1 MTSIATRETVLDHL
15 RALGYAENDD
25 LGGMNGA
32 VSESFIADCVK
43 ELNALSSSSSPAL
56 NQSSLIH
63 IPNVDLNSHDSDALF
78 IHNHLNFEAP
88 SNPIEHEG
96 MMPYQYSLSMD
107 PGYFELDPKPASV
120 SLQSSFRRSRNIIP
134 DPLEVSRDSPSEYN
148 PNLSK
153 REYSPNPPNLTT
165 EEELNLDEESSFSSY
180 EAFIKANPG
189 LFEPLN
195 DGQRRH
201 EIINSPNMHSKT
213 HDTYEPP
220 PDTYNTSF
228 LHAYDR
234 ESIISFENNSALNE
248 SENKSQKPSKDFFQ
262 HSDTVSKSLH
272 NANRTAQ
279 KHASTS
285 LNEFTT
291 VSDHRDTRPLSAIQR
306 LANLDLSRLQAR
318 VEEQQKKMHEQ
329 QRRDLNDKYNR
340 QQRLQNVQS
349 EHASASDQR
358 KVKLSVHEGPRSHT
372 NTSVSSPGHRY
383 GVRGFRQQPEPEKLV
398 RNIAKPVLKYTAP
411 TPATRS
417 LKVKPVSSYPVSR
430 SVSMLSAYTESQSDR
445 YSSCS
450 ERVAKS
456 SGFIR
461 TTPAPSTRKS
471 DPVSRFHA
479 HQREWKR
486 DEFLARRDAKP
497 KPTLTKSHTR
507 GVVAPA
513 AESGYAQHPLHVG
526 RQRHNLAAMRPTYVI
541 PSEKSRRDVVWE
553 VRSRLARVASK
564 NNECVPD
571 CTVISEFGDSLF
583 VRFKRQRMNGLERR
597 PKRAAHLSR
606 DQLTPTK
613 TTTILLDGAHF
624 LHEIASRLVLGR
636 KVFVLNCDCRFSCLG
651 LVAVLEGVLAAEEPS
666 ASNQRDTQQQL
677 SKHDLGKQDMGS
689 ETDTSVAL
697 RACLMRLSVSSPT
710 TLAHIAAS
718 TILLGHSLDPGQD
731 EPVSIAISAL
741 NYDFV
746 TAQSRSVANEAS
758 AVVLT
763 SLEPFKHRHS
773 FDIIRQAHPAPIHSL
788 APMPFNKRSESPAA
802 VSSRDQD
809 SNVNDALARDRE
821 KRDRANRPRT
831 SSFKQSGQPNAL
843 NQPQPVLFNRGT
855 GTLTTISIDD
865 FVTHGSSPNT
875 SSNSR
880 SAHMP
885 DPFSFAKTMRID
897 SKEFMD
903 FWKFTQSEQT
913 IRNLIFYKE
922 FCYLEDNL
930 AAQTPCR
937 SPEQS
942 SLFTRARQAG
952 ITQPILR
959 FLTPSP
965 PKAAVGSRDLIHSI
979 PRIPVTEIP
988 QELKHAYETLIHS
1001 YILSQP
1007 PNEINGISKEM
1018 RNALFI
1024 KVAGDSELRGL
1035 KTDALDAYVDAVVH
1049 YLYEEVFS
1057 RYVQSGSAAAAA
1069 AAAATD
1075 TVGQISMAFGLNHS
1089 RAASAAS
1096 FHTNRKGTPSVSAG
1110 AHSQGGSGTR
1120 IMLEASFQD
1129 IHMFW
1134 EPYNGGAYVS
1144 GARRAS
1150 DQGSDDQAASSSP
1163 TKKFS
1168 SEAPGSMRDIV
1179 GGLSMTPSS
1188 GVMLYTKPVRDGK
1201 QFDILMDISGFMERK
1216 DPDPVVLEYSRFCFV
1231 KVMDPNSVAYRDFS
1245 TFARLH
1251 KYSNHISFYEKTIAF
1266 DDDMAAQ
1273 TAALTPQDASMY
1285 TRARDEYG
1293 ITQSLS
1299 RFMQNT
1305 VASDA
1310 SKNRFNQLPPL
1321 PRIPVHPIPETLK
1334 PAVVD
1339 MYGTFIGRSSAQ
1351 EITFTNPPR
1360 RPAIQSA
1367 LQQDFLRPIESDLLD
1382 ACADDVLEMLYVN
1395 VFRDFVAENSG
1406 GKSTHATRL
1415 MDPVFGTPGSGRAK
1429 EKDMALPTI
1438 TGGKLMRR
1446 GNSQKSEKG
1455 SSGGGGFLSSL
1466 FKGKKKNAGGDAAE
1480 VTSPGAAAKS
1490 STSVFS
1496 SDMKRA
1502 MSPGP
1507 GSFMLYEIS

>member
-1 MTSIATRETVLDHL
+1 
-15 RALGYAENDD
+15 
-25 LGGMNGA
+25 
-32 VSESFIADCVK
+32 
-43 ELNALSSSSSPAL
+43 
-56 NQSSLIH
+56 
-63 IPNVDLNSHDSDALF
+63 
-78 IHNHLNFEAP
+78 
-88 SNPIEHEG
+88 
-96 MMPYQYSLSMD
+96 
-107 PGYFELDPKPASV
+107 
-120 SLQSSFRRSRNIIP
+120 
-134 DPLEVSRDSPSEYN
+134 
-148 PNLSK
+148 
-153 REYSPNPPNLTT
+153 
-165 EEELNLDEESSFSSY
+165 
-180 EAFIKANPG
+180 
-189 LFEPLN
+189 
-195 DGQRRH
+195 
-201 EIINSPNMHSKT
+201 
-213 HDTYEPP
+213 
-220 PDTYNTSF
+220 
-228 LHAYDR
+228 
-234 ESIISFENNSALNE
+234 
-248 SENKSQKPSKDFFQ
+248 
-262 HSDTVSKSLH
+262 
-272 NANRTAQ
+272 
-279 KHASTS
+279 
-285 LNEFTT
+285 
-291 VSDHRDTRPLSAIQR
+291 
-306 LANLDLSRLQAR
+306 
-318 VEEQQKKMHEQ
+318 
-329 QRRDLNDKYNR
+329 
-340 QQRLQNVQS
+340 
-349 EHASASDQR
+349 
-358 KVKLSVHEGPRSHT
+358 
-372 NTSVSSPGHRY
+372 
-383 GVRGFRQQPEPEKLV
+383 
-398 RNIAKPVLKYTAP
+398 
-411 TPATRS
+411 
-417 LKVKPVSSYPVSR
+417 
-430 SVSMLSAYTESQSDR
+430 
-445 YSSCS
+445 
-450 ERVAKS
+450 
-456 SGFIR
+456 
-461 TTPAPSTRKS
+461 
-471 DPVSRFHA
+471 
-479 HQREWKR
+479 
-486 DEFLARRDAKP
+486 
-497 KPTLTKSHTR
+497 
-507 GVVAPA
+507 
-513 AESGYAQHPLHVG
+513 
-526 RQRHNLAAMRPTYVI
+526 
-541 PSEKSRRDVVWE
+541 
-553 VRSRLARVASK
+553 
-564 NNECVPD
+564 
-571 CTVISEFGDSLF
+571 
-583 VRFKRQRMNGLERR
+583 
-597 PKRAAHLSR
+597 
-606 DQLTPTK
+606 
-613 TTTILLDGAHF
+613 
-624 LHEIASRLVLGR
+624 
-636 KVFVLNCDCRFSCLG
+636 
-651 LVAVLEGVLAAEEPS
+651 
-666 ASNQRDTQQQL
+666 
-677 SKHDLGKQDMGS
+677 
-689 ETDTSVAL
+689 
-697 RACLMRLSVSSPT
+697 
-710 TLAHIAAS
+710 
-718 TILLGHSLDPGQD
+718 
-731 EPVSIAISAL
+731 
-741 NYDFV
+741 
-746 TAQSRSVANEAS
+746 
-758 AVVLT
+758 
-763 SLEPFKHRHS
+763 
-773 FDIIRQAHPAPIHSL
+773 
-788 APMPFNKRSESPAA
+788 MPFNKRSESPAA

-855 GTLTTISIDD
+855 NTLTTISIDD

-965 PKAAVGSRDLIHSI
+965 PKSALGSRDLIHSI

-1305 VASDA
+1305 AASDA

-1415 MDPVFGTPGSGRAK
+1415 MMDPVFGTPGSGRAK
-1429 EKDMALPTI
+1429 EKDMALPTL

-1466 FKGKKKNAGGDAAE
+1466 FKGKKKNAGGGGGSDAAE
-1480 VTSPGAAAKS
+1480 VTSPAAAAAVKS

-1507 GSFMLYEIS
+1507 GSFMLYEISSASKYDQPVNAHENLALAFTPAAFVHLMISRGSLHHQFCKFTL